1 MTGVAVI
8 GAGMWAPRLVAAAG
22 RAGLDVVTCFS
33 RDPRKAERLG
43 VPVAASLAAA
53 IEDPRVEGVI
63 LATPNDVH
71 AEQAVACA
79 ERGRHVFVEKPIAD
93 TLAAAARIRDAC
105 TAAGVV
111 LMVGHG
117 FRRLG
122 AARRVGE
129 LVAEGRLG
137 TVVLAEA
144 TFSLPGKL
152 GPQAWRAHRDRNP
165 GGPLM
170 QLGIHHVD
178 TLASWLGPVRRTTG
192 VMAHVHTDADIDD
205 VSVATLELESG
216 ALAVLT
222 GSYVSPHTF
231 AVRLQGTRAVL
242 DYRADLGAVWPDAER
257 VDEVSTIAVGGEAVA
272 FEPRDMLAE
281 ELREWALAARGE
293 AVVETGA
300 EEGIAALRAI
310 LEAVDSAGAESG
322 ARSLREHRG
331 ADPP

>member
-1 MTGVAVI
+1 MTGIAVI

-22 RAGLDVVTCFS
+22 RAGLDVVTCFA
-33 RDPRKAERLG
+33 RDRERAARLG
-43 VPVAASLAAA
+43 VPVAASFEAA
-53 IEDPRVEGVI
+53 IEHPDVDAVV

-71 AEQAVACA
+71 AEQAIACA
-79 ERGRHVFVEKPIAD
+79 HRGRHVFVEKPIAD
-93 TLAAAARIRDAC
+93 TVDAGARMRQAC
-105 TAAGVV
+105 AAAGVL
-111 LMVGHG
+111 LMVGHA

-137 TVVLAEA
+137 EVVLAEA

-152 GPQAWRAHRDRNP
+152 GPEAWRAHRERNP

-178 TLASWLGPVRRTTG
+178 TLAAWLGPVRRTTG
-192 VMAHVHTDADIDD
+192 RFAHVHTSADIDD
-205 VSVATLELESG
+205 VGVATLELASG
-216 ALAVLT
+216 ALGVVT

-231 AVRLQGTRAVL
+231 AVRLQGTSAVL
-242 DYRADLGAVWPDAER
+242 DYRADLGAVWPDASR
-257 VDEVSTIAVGGEAVA
+257 LDEVSTVVVDGEPVA

-281 ELREWALAARGE
+281 ELAELALAIRGD

-300 EEGIAALRAI
+300 DEGIAALRVI
-310 LEAVDSAGAESG
+310 LEAV
-322 ARSLREHRG
+322 RT
-331 ADPP
+331 

>member
-1 MTGVAVI
+1 MNRVAVI
-8 GAGMWAPRLVAAAG
+8 GAGMWAPRLVAAAR
-22 RAGLDVVTCFS
+22 RAGLEVVACHS
-33 RDPRKAERLG
+33 RSPEKAERLG
-43 VPVAASLAAA
+43 APVAASFEAAVDA
-53 IEDPRVEGVI
+53 AEGVV

-71 AEQAVACA
+71 AEQAVAAA

-93 TLAAAARIRDAC
+93 TLASAARIRDAC
-105 TAAGVV
+105 VAAGVV

-152 GPQAWRAHRDRNP
+152 GPQAWRAHRERNP

-178 TLASWLGPVRRTTG
+178 TLAAWLGPIRRTTG
-192 VMAHVHTDADIDD
+192 VMAHVHTEADIDD
-205 VSVATLELESG
+205 VGVATFEFESG
-216 ALAVLT
+216 ALGVLT

-231 AVRLQGTRAVL
+231 AVRLQGTSAVL

-257 VDEVSTIAVGGEAVA
+257 VDEVSTITVGGEAVP

-300 EEGIAALRAI
+300 DEGIAALRAI
-310 LEAVDSAGAESG
+310 LEAVGA
-322 ARSLREHRG
+322 
-331 ADPP
+331 

>member
-1 MTGVAVI
+1 MMRVAVI
-8 GAGMWAPRLVAAAG
+8 GAGMWGPRLAAAAQ
-22 RAGLDVVTCFS
+22 RAGLDVATCFS
-33 RDPRKAERLG
+33 RTPEKAEKLG
-43 VPVAASLAAA
+43 VPVAASFEAA
-53 IEDPRVEGVI
+53 IGAVDGVI

-79 ERGRHVFVEKPIAD
+79 ALGKHVFVEKPIAD
-93 TLAAAARIRDAC
+93 TLEAAARIRDAC
-105 TAAGVV
+105 VEAGVV
-111 LMVGHG
+111 LAVGHG

-129 LVAEGRLG
+129 LVQEGRLG

-152 GPQAWRAHRDRNP
+152 GPQAWRAHRSRNP

-170 QLGIHHVD
+170 QLGIHHAD
-178 TLASWLGPVRRTTG
+178 TLAAWLGPVRRTTG
-192 VMAHVHTDADIDD
+192 VMARVHTDADIDD
-205 VSVATLELESG
+205 VGVATLEFASG
-216 ALAVLT
+216 ALGVLT

-231 AVRLQGTRAVL
+231 AVRLQGTEGVL

-257 VDEVSTIAVGGEAVA
+257 VDEVSSITVGGEEIA

-281 ELREWALAARGE
+281 ELREWALATRGE

-300 EEGIAALRAI
+300 QEGMAALRVI
-310 LEAVDSAGAESG
+310 LEAVGT
-322 ARSLREHRG
+322 
-331 ADPP
+331 